1 MTETDNIKE
10 KKYTKRRTK
19 ITISILIAI
28 MLTMACVAVLYTM
41 KRFSG
46 HETWVYIP
54 ENATSDQIRD
64 ILTSTLG
71 VSDGNRTFSMWK
83 LQKGTPEKSH
93 GAYLIKP
100 GDLCLSIGRRI
111 SHGRQTPIKVTWN
124 EARSL
129 ESAADKITAK
139 LECTPDQFI
148 ESCNKILPHNGINKA
163 NFMTAFFPDTY
174 EFYWN
179 VSPDD
184 IVEKLLKHRNRFW
197 SSERQKKAS
206 ELGLSPEQT
215 ITLASIVEEE
225 SAKRDE
231 FGKIAR
237 LYLNR
242 LQSDMPLQ
250 ADPTVKFAYGDPT
263 LKRITEKHISVNSPY
278 NTYKNKGLP
287 PGPIRFVDKRTVDA
301 VLNAPHH
308 GYIYMCA
315 KEDFS
320 GYHNFAADYP
330 THLANARRYRSELD
344 RRGIR

>member
-1 MTETDNIKE
+1 
-10 KKYTKRRTK
+10 
-19 ITISILIAI
+19 
-28 MLTMACVAVLYTM
+28 MLTMACTAVFYSM

-46 HETWVYIP
+46 CETWLYIP
-54 ENATSDQIRD
+54 QNASTSQVHD

-71 VSDGNRTFSMWK
+71 ISDGNHTFRLWK
-83 LQKGTPEKSH
+83 LQNGKPEKSH

-111 SHGRQTPIKVTWN
+111 SLGRQTPVKVTWN
-124 EARSL
+124 DTRSL

-139 LECTPDQFI
+139 LECTSDQFI
-148 ESCNKILPHNGINKA
+148 ESCNKILPHNGLNKA
-163 NFMTAFFPDTY
+163 NFMAAFFPDTY
-174 EFYWN
+174 EFYWT

-184 IVEKLLKHRNRFW
+184 IVRKLLNHRDKFW
-197 SSERQKKAS
+197 TSERKKKAS
-206 ELGLSPEQT
+206 ALGLSPEQA

-242 LQSDMPLQ
+242 LQTDMPLQ

-263 LKRITEKHISVNSPY
+263 LKRITEKHISVNSQY

-301 VLNAPHH
+301 VLNAPQHN
-308 GYIYMCA
+308 YIYMCA

-330 THLANARRYRSELD
+330 THLANASRYQSELN
-344 RRGIR
+344 RRGIH